1 MCPVVCVLA
10 AGWALSAQQ
19 APPPPP
25 ATPPQQQQPVFRG
38 EIDVI
43 RVDVSVIDKDRRPI
57 RGLKPEDFSVYEDGK
72 LQRLVAVSEIDSSTN
87 DPVPSAWMRNVPRDI
102 AANNLGDQIG
112 DGRVVAIVMDDWN
125 VPFDDLDMIMNARAV
140 GRYIV
145 DTLAPS
151 DVAAV
156 IFPQHAGK
164 TEDFTDDRRKLIAAI
179 EKFEPPEVRLIEP
192 RPPAPTGGGAD
203 MPYRSSPALMRS
215 QCQRSQP
222 TIPTLDTLASRLATI
237 PNRRKT
243 VFLVSTGIPLNL
255 GASRDCPG
263 ELADIMRDVFRRA
276 QRANINIYSVDP
288 SGYRGYE
295 NYLQNPIRRG
305 GRPAERVATEAGA
318 SAAAK
323 LRRDFLEITADYTG
337 ARAVVNDND
346 VSAEIDQIFD
356 EAGAYYLVG
365 YQTSNGKPD
374 GRFRRLEIKVNRPGA
389 SVRTRSGFYAPKEG
403 TIADPNTKGMP
414 TQNDLGL
421 TGMMTPAALPL
432 RAVVVPIAQ
441 NGRTWQPPGGR
452 RGRAHGA
459 VARGARHAGRDGH
472 ARSDVVRRRRQGR
485 AADAREDSTGAHR
498 CRWRR
503 APLRRPPAPH
513 AAAGPLFDSTERH
526 QLSHRS
532 QRKRLRGHRGSRFHA
547 AGDFSVG
554 DRPRHQ
560 AARWRPQGRAGA
572 GAADRA
578 DERARFCRQRHAAGV
593 RPGLS
598 GRRGAD
604 RPGDGQDPDPRR
616 FGRQGLRGRR
626 PPSRPMPSMPA
637 GARRS
642 RSRCRSRHSS
652 TARICSASPRRSRA
666 APRHGAISCSGCD
679 SDASAPESGLGL
691 RAAVRS
697 GGSG

>member
-1 MCPVVCVLA
+1 MRRIVVPVVCLLA

-87 DPVPSAWMRNVPRDI
+87 DPMPSAWMRNVPRDI

-164 TEDFTDDRRKLIAAI
+164 TEDFTDDRRKLLTAI
-179 EKFEPPEVRLIEP
+179 ERFEPPEVRWIEP
-192 RPPAPTGGGAD
+192 RPMAPTGGGAD
-203 MPYRSSPALMRS
+203 MPYRSSPVLMRN

-255 GASRDCPG
+255 GATRDCPG
-263 ELADIMRDVFRRA
+263 ELADMMRDVFRRA

-295 NYLQNPIRRG
+295 NYLQNPIRRA
-305 GRPAERVATEAGA
+305 GRPAERVQTEAGA
-318 SAAAK
+318 SASAK
-323 LRRDFLEITADYTG
+323 VRRDFLEITADYTG

-346 VSAEIDQIFD
+346 VGAEIDQIFD

-389 SVRTRSGFYAPKEG
+389 TVRTRSGFYAPKEG
-403 TIADPNTKGMP
+403 TIADPNAKGMP

-421 TGMMTPAALPL
+421 TGMMAPAALPL
-432 RAVVVPIAQ
+432 RAAAIPIA
-441 NGRTWQPPGGR
+441 RTAGPGSRQVDVAVVLTVRLPPVRGALAENVTLVRTLYDATGKSGPPTPEKIQLALTSTGGDELRYDIFQRLTLPPGRYSIRLNATSSAIDRSGSVYADIEVPDFTR
-452 RGRAHGA
+452 PAISTSSIVLGTKPPDGSRKDVLAA
-459 VARGARHAGRDGH
+459 VLPIVPTSARDFAANDSPMAFVRVFQGGEAPIGPVTVKTQILDASDAR
-472 ARSDVVRRRRQGR
+472 VFE
-485 AADAREDSTGAHR
+485 AADTIAPDAFDASRSAPFEVALPI
-498 CRWRR
+498 
-503 APLRRPPAPH
+503 APLVHGPYLLSITATLPGGATTRRD
-513 AAAGPLFDSTERH
+513 LVFRM
-526 QLSHRS
+526 R
-532 QRKRLRGHRGSRFHA
+532 
-547 AGDFSVG
+547 
-554 DRPRHQ
+554 
-560 AARWRPQGRAGA
+560 
-572 GAADRA
+572 
-578 DERARFCRQRHAAGV
+578 
-593 RPGLS
+593 
-598 GRRGAD
+598 
-604 RPGDGQDPDPRR
+604 
-616 FGRQGLRGRR
+616 
-626 PPSRPMPSMPA
+626 
-637 GARRS
+637 
-642 RSRCRSRHSS
+642 
-652 TARICSASPRRSRA
+652 
-666 APRHGAISCSGCD
+666 
-679 SDASAPESGLGL
+679 
-691 RAAVRS
+691 
-697 GGSG
+697 

>member
-1 MCPVVCVLA
+1 MRRIAPVVCVLA

-179 EKFEPPEVRLIEP
+179 EKFEPPEVRFIEP
-192 RPPAPTGGGAD
+192 RPLAPTGGGAD

-263 ELADIMRDVFRRA
+263 ELADTMRDVFRRA

-389 SVRTRSGFYAPKEG
+389 TVRTRSGFYAPKEG
-403 TIADPNTKGMP
+403 TIVDPNTKGMP

-432 RAVVVPIAQ
+432 RAAVVPIA
-441 NGRTWQPPGGR
+441 RTAGPGSR
-452 RGRAHGA
+452 QVDVA
-459 VARGARHAGRDGH
+459 VVLTVRLPAVRGALAETVTLVRTLYDADGKAGPPTPEKIQLALTGAAGDELRYDLHQRLTLLPGRYSIRLNATSSAIDRSGSVYADVEVPDFTRPAISASAIVLGVKPPDDGRKDVLAAVLPIVPTSARDFAANDTPLAFVRVFQGGEAPIGPVTVKTQILDASD
-472 ARSDVVRRRRQGR
+472 ARAFEAAATI
-485 AADAREDSTGAHR
+485 AADAFDASRSAPFEVALPI
-498 CRWRR
+498 
-503 APLRRPPAPH
+503 APLVH
-513 AAAGPLFDSTERH
+513 GPYL
-526 QLSHRS
+526 LSITATLPS
-532 QRKRLRGHRGSRFHA
+532 
-547 AGDFSVG
+547 
-554 DRPRHQ
+554 
-560 AARWRPQGRAGA
+560 GA
-572 GAADRA
+572 T
-578 DERARFCRQRHAAGV
+578 
-593 RPGLS
+593 
-598 GRRGAD
+598 
-604 RPGDGQDPDPRR
+604 
-616 FGRQGLRGRR
+616 
-626 PPSRPMPSMPA
+626 
-637 GARRS
+637 ARRDLVF
-642 RSRCRSRHSS
+642 RMR
-652 TARICSASPRRSRA
+652 
-666 APRHGAISCSGCD
+666 
-679 SDASAPESGLGL
+679 
-691 RAAVRS
+691 
-697 GGSG
+697 

>member
-1 MCPVVCVLA
+1 MRRIAVPVVCVLA
-10 AGWALSAQQ
+10 ASWVLSAQQ
-19 APPPPP
+19 APPP
-25 ATPPQQQQPVFRG
+25 ATPQPAPQQQQQPVFRG

-43 RVDVSVIDKDRRPI
+43 RVDASVIDKDRRPI
-57 RGLKPEDFSVYEDGK
+57 RGLKLEDFSVYEDGK
-72 LQRLVAVSEIDSSTN
+72 LQRLVAVSEIDTATN

-156 IFPQHAGK
+156 IFPQLAGK
-164 TEDFTDDRRKLIAAI
+164 TEDFTDDRRKLLAAI
-179 EKFEPPEVRLIEP
+179 EKFEPPEVRFIEP
-192 RPPAPTGGGAD
+192 RPLAPSGGGAD
-203 MPYRSSPALMRS
+203 MPYRSSPILMRS

-263 ELADIMRDVFRRA
+263 ELAETMRDVFRRA

-305 GRPAERVATEAGA
+305 GRPAERVTNERGA

-346 VSAEIDQIFD
+346 VSAEIDQIFE
-356 EAGAYYLVG
+356 EAGTYYLLG

-403 TIADPNTKGMP
+403 TLGDPNAKGMP
-414 TQNDLGL
+414 TQSDLGL

-432 RAVVVPIAQ
+432 RAAVVPVARTAGPGSRQVDVAVVLTVRLPAVRGALAETVTLVRTLYDAEGRAGPPTPEKIQLTLTGTTGDELRYDLYQRLTLQPGRYSIRLNATSSAIDRSGSVYADIEVPDFTRPALSASAIILGTKPAESDRKNVLAAVVPIVPTSARDFAANDAPLAFVRLFQ
-441 NGRTWQPPGGR
+441 GGEAAIGPVTVKTQILDASDVKVFEGSETIAAETFDASRSAPFEVTLPIAPLAHGPYLLSITATLPGG
-452 RGRAHGA
+452 A
-459 VARGARHAGRDGH
+459 
-472 ARSDVVRRRRQGR
+472 S
-485 AADAREDSTGAHR
+485 
-498 CRWRR
+498 
-503 APLRRPPAPH
+503 
-513 AAAGPLFDSTERH
+513 
-526 QLSHRS
+526 
-532 QRKRLRGHRGSRFHA
+532 
-547 AGDFSVG
+547 
-554 DRPRHQ
+554 
-560 AARWRPQGRAGA
+560 
-572 GAADRA
+572 
-578 DERARFCRQRHAAGV
+578 
-593 RPGLS
+593 
-598 GRRGAD
+598 
-604 RPGDGQDPDPRR
+604 
-616 FGRQGLRGRR
+616 
-626 PPSRPMPSMPA
+626 
-637 GARRS
+637 ARRDLVF
-642 RSRCRSRHSS
+642 RMR
-652 TARICSASPRRSRA
+652 
-666 APRHGAISCSGCD
+666 
-679 SDASAPESGLGL
+679 
-691 RAAVRS
+691 
-697 GGSG
+697 